1 MTVSVGNEENPCA
14 DIKNNQADVQSQIA
28 RFSDLRFVGK
38 SGRGKNFNLTI
49 TIHSRPMKEVAI
61 VSGVI
66 KVTVDG
72 PRESRNSNKQM
83 MGEFLRIL
91 NGES

>member
-1 MTVSVGNEENPCA
+1 MAGNEENPIA
-14 DIKNNQADVQSQIA
+14 DIKNNETEVQGQIA

-49 TIHSRPMKEVAI
+49 TIHSKSMKEVAI
-61 VSGVI
+61 VNGVI

-72 PRESRNSNKQM
+72 PRESRNSNKQ
-83 MGEFLRIL
+83 IL
-91 NGES
+91 G